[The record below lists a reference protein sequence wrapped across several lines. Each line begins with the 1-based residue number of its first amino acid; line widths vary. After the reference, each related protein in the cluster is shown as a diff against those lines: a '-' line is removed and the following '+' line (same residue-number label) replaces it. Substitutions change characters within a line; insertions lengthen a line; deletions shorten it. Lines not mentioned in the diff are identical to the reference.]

1 MISES
6 RKDPQTSYKSESS
19 PCKFGS
25 LSPHP
30 QPEISTSDDTESAS
44 TLSNGICYIIFFRK
58 VIYIENGL

>member
-30 QPEISTSDDTESAS
+30 QPEICTSDDTGSAS
-44 TLSNGICYIIFFRK
+44 TLGNSSLLYNK
-58 VIYIENGL
+58 VIYIENG